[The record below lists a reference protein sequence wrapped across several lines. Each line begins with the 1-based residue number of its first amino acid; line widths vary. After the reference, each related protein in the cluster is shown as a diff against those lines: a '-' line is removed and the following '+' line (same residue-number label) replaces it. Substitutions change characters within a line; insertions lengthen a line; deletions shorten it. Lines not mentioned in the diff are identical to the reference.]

1 MFEMSE
7 IDWFKEYRQNRWKES
22 EFRKNL
28 NDELSVEEQQI
39 LDHENDLKA
48 AEISTKINSLMNQL
62 DSEKASLME
71 LESKSKTAGH
81 YRIRQDMMYD
91 IKNII
96 TNNTKRYS
104 TWEDFVNESLQNAIT
119 FWSTP
124 SKMQEIAADM
134 WKDFTP
140 VMKEEIKKTAPEF
153 HYDMEMRFGEKVG
166 RVANIKNKI
175 DDVRTALSKCEFK
188 NVSEN
193 KKAGDYIHQNYNR
206 FFPLKILVT
215 SLASMIKND
224 KQWVNY
230 KEYSD
235 EAFELALEFSDK
247 LKEIK
252 TIDGKDTHRN
262 KRISTGLPHRYA
274 NDSDFEERTKN
285 EKASKERFFKC
296 FVGPK
301 VKSFLRNNKDAKC
314 NHGKCKQTFG
324 KHNSS
329 HDFSG
334 NLILTSALNE
344 MGLVHMRY
352 KNQKL
357 EITLSKNGF
366 KFYDYKNP
374 IIDGISLMCEC
385 DHYGDSHP
393 KGKCGKQLRNG
404 KNCPCKKFVWNNG
417 GEVNFAKNDKCVIE
431 AAFSSK
437 ERKFIEEKIIPK
449 FELEKEIVD
458 RVKVVIKKKT
468 EGNDL
473 VGKIIQILRQG
484 ETLKGKT
491 EDEIKERGK
500 LHQMATMGRLAE
512 IGVADWEIENGK
524 SFYSLNTK
532 T

>member
-28 NDELSVEEQQI
+28 NAELSVEEQQI

-48 AEISTKINSLMNQL
+48 AEISTSINDLMNQL
-62 DSEKASLME
+62 EREKAKLIE
-71 LESKSKTAGH
+71 LERKSRRSERH
-81 YRIRQDMMYD
+81 YRIRQDMMYN

-252 TIDGKDTHRN
+252 KKDSKGRVMDTHRN
-262 KRISTGLPHRYA
+262 KRISTGLPHRYHDLDDLE
-274 NDSDFEERTKN
+274 NFKR

-324 KHNSS
+324 KHDSS

-334 NLILTSALNE
+334 NLILTFYNSYME
-344 MGLVHMRY
+344 MIFYVH
-352 KNQKL
+352 
-357 EITLSKNGF
+357 T
-366 KFYDYKNP
+366 
-374 IIDGISLMCEC
+374 
-385 DHYGDSHP
+385 
-393 KGKCGKQLRNG
+393 
-404 KNCPCKKFVWNNG
+404 
-417 GEVNFAKNDKCVIE
+417 
-431 AAFSSK
+431 
-437 ERKFIEEKIIPK
+437 
-449 FELEKEIVD
+449 
-458 RVKVVIKKKT
+458 VV
-468 EGNDL
+468 
-473 VGKIIQILRQG
+473 
-484 ETLKGKT
+484 
-491 EDEIKERGK
+491 
-500 LHQMATMGRLAE
+500 
-512 IGVADWEIENGK
+512 
-524 SFYSLNTK
+524 
-532 T
+532 